1 MLSVPR
7 SHYLSEE
14 SFVALQRQAH
24 DEAPTTPLHALVSQQ
39 CSVVYRRGSAQQ
51 QLRAAL
57 RQVTHLALSDRFA
70 AARDLLLMARLQERA
85 LNADV
90 ATGVLLNRAMAQL
103 GLAAFRAG
111 AMVTAHNCLD
121 ELVNVGTRNG
131 VLRVLLGQGSDAMH
145 EQRAGEEELRV
156 LEERCVLPAH
166 MVGERRGDDAV
177 DQLRVRGGLLPAVVL
192 LHGPCVHARRRR
204 LESVFPRS

>member
-1 MLSVPR
+1 
-7 SHYLSEE
+7 
-14 SFVALQRQAH
+14 
-24 DEAPTTPLHALVSQQ
+24 
-39 CSVVYRRGSAQQ
+39 
-51 QLRAAL
+51 
-57 RQVTHLALSDRFA
+57 
-70 AARDLLLMARLQERA
+70 
-85 LNADV
+85 
-90 ATGVLLNRAMAQL
+90 
-103 GLAAFRAG
+103 
-111 AMVTAHNCLD
+111 MVTAHNCLD

-156 LEERCVLPAH
+156 LEERRVLPAH

-204 LESVFPRS
+204 LESVLSRS

>member
-24 DEAPTTPLHALVSQQ
+24 GEAPTTPLHALVSQQ
-39 CSVVYRRGSAQQ
+39 CGVVYRRGSAQQ
-51 QLRAAL
+51 QLQAAL
-57 RQVTHLALSDRFA
+57 LQVTHLALSDRFA
-70 AARDLLLMARLQERA
+70 AARDLLLMAR
-85 LNADV
+85 
-90 ATGVLLNRAMAQL
+90 L

-156 LEERCVLPAH
+156 LEERRVLPAH

-204 LESVFPRS
+204 LESVLSRS

>member
-24 DEAPTTPLHALVSQQ
+24 GEAPTTPLHALVSQQ
-39 CSVVYRRGSAQQ
+39 CGVVYRRGSAQRRL
-51 QLRAAL
+51 QLL
-57 RQVTHLALSDRFA
+57 QVTHLALSDRFA

-156 LEERCVLPAH
+156 LEERRVLPAH

-204 LESVFPRS
+204 LESVLSRS